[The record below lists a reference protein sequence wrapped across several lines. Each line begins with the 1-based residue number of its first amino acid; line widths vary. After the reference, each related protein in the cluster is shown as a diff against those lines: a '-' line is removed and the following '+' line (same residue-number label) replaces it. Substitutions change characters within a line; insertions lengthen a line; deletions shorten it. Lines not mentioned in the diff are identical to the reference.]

1 MVKTGYKFTKQ
12 QPNKGSRNMLTKSAA
27 SSRPNRTAPK
37 RGDNGNMRSNQT
49 IARLKMYNNGKAI
62 RNKEGKVVGGQF
74 MMADRAGDT
83 KITAT
88 TGRIAPD
95 RRCWRPCHSAASGR
109 RNECLCGVRA
119 TGIDFPKI
127 PCAMQIPGPTGRSS
141 IIPGHSDLSMSQI
154 LQGILFN
161 KPLHRA

>member
-12 QPNKGSRNMLTKSAA
+12 QPNKGSRNMLRTSAA

-74 MMADRAGDT
+74 MMGDRAGDT
-83 KITAT
+83 KITAA

-95 RRCWRPCHSAASGR
+95 RRWFGNTRVVNPTELDRFREEMTSSMADPYSVVVKRKQLPMGLLRDAA
-109 RNECLCGVRA
+109 ELEKA
-119 TGIDFPKI
+119 
-127 PCAMQIPGPTGRSS
+127 
-141 IIPGHSDLSMSQI
+141 
-154 LQGILFN
+154 
-161 KPLHRA
+161 